1 MAVQRKVC
9 RGVRPR
15 KPGEI
20 ALLARDFMNFFDA
33 SRRQGVIL
41 SFGGDISE
49 NVLFSLGEVL
59 RLRMSQGET
68 DATVAKRVFAIF
80 VEQAQNVIRYSADKV
95 AQPSGPSPGLI
106 SNGVIVVGMEAG
118 RFYVVCGNELPEAD
132 VPSLRAR
139 LDHIASLNSDE
150 LKAFYREKLRQPP
163 DEGSLGGSIG
173 LIEIARRSSAP
184 VEYDFQELG
193 AARSFFCLK
202 AYI

>member
-1 MAVQRKVC
+1 
-9 RGVRPR
+9 
-15 KPGEI
+15 
-20 ALLARDFMNFFDA
+20 LLAQDFKNFFDT

-41 SFGGDISE
+41 SFGGDLSE

-59 RLRMSQGET
+59 KLRMSQ
-68 DATVAKRVFAIF
+68 DAADSSVTKRVFGIF
-80 VEQAQNVIRYSADKV
+80 VEQAQNIIRYSADKV
-95 AQPSGPSPGLI
+95 AERSASGGMI
-106 SNGVIVVGMEAG
+106 SAGMIVVGVEAG
-118 RFYVVCGNELPEAD
+118 RFYVVCGNEVPDSD
-132 VPSLRAR
+132 VPTLRAR
-139 LDHIASLNSDE
+139 LDHLATLTGDE

-193 AARSFFCLK
+193 GGRNFFCLK

>member
-1 MAVQRKVC
+1 M
-9 RGVRPR
+9 
-15 KPGEI
+15 
-20 ALLARDFMNFFDA
+20 LAQDFMNFFDV
-33 SRRQGVIL
+33 SRRRGVIL

-59 RLRMSQGET
+59 KLRMSQGET
-68 DATVAKRVFAIF
+68 DASVAKRVFAIF

-95 AQPSGPSPGLI
+95 PRSTAKPGGLI
-106 SNGVIVVGMEAG
+106 SAGVIVVGSQAE
-118 RFYVVCGNELPEAD
+118 RFFVVCGNELPSAE
-132 VPSLRAR
+132 VPTLRAR
-139 LDHIASLNSDE
+139 LDHLAGLTSEE

-184 VEYDFQELG
+184 VEYDFQDLG
-193 AARSFFCLK
+193 QERSFFCLK